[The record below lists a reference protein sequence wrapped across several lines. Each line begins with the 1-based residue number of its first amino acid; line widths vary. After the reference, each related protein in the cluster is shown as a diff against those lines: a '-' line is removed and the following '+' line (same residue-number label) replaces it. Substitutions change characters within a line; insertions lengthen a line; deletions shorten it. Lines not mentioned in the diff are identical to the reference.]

1 MAIVDANT
9 VLSDYQKI
17 TATTYSQRT
26 IDFQTPA
33 DYGTGTQN
41 LYVHFMAQGPHEK
54 DLRIQILG
62 LLTEDDASPLI
73 IGDSGVIKK
82 ADLVA
87 GSDGYIQVLPNK
99 QKWRYLKLRYIPTT
113 DGVGTEIVTGAE
125 KPDLTNFNQPRK
137 VGEKPEVVVNAIR
150 AQLESVAVLGTVY
163 PFANEDKSYTA

>member
-9 VLSDYQKI
+9 VLSDYQEI

-33 DYGTGTQN
+33 DYGSGTQN
-41 LYVHFMAQGPHEK
+41 LYVHFMAQGAHAK

-62 LLTEDDASPLI
+62 LLTEDDATPLI

-82 ADLVA
+82 TDLVA

-113 DGVGTEIVTGAE
+113 DGTGTETVTGSE

-137 VGEKPEVVVNAIR
+137 VGEEPKVVANAIR

>member
-9 VLSDYQKI
+9 VLSDYQEI

-33 DYGTGTQN
+33 DYGSGTQN
-41 LYVHFMAQGPHEK
+41 LYVHFMAQGSHDK
-54 DLRIQILG
+54 DLRIQVLG
-62 LLTEDDASPLI
+62 LLTEDDAQPLI

-82 ADLVA
+82 TDLVA

-113 DGVGTEIVTGAE
+113 DDVGVTEVVGDDA
-125 KPDLTNFNQPRK
+125 PDLTNFNQPKK
-137 VGEKPEVVVNAIR
+137 VGEEPKVVANAIR
-150 AQLESVAVLGTVY
+150 AQLETVAVLGTVY
-163 PFANEDKSYTA
+163 PFANGDKSYTA